1 MDITKMEKEEI
12 KRKNNTLESYETA
25 KQVAKILIAQLFSRI
40 ITIEEFQKTFTS
52 VEKFICWYEVSN
64 NLPNSFATEGDELHD
79 LLKAITPPDD
89 FKALNEN
96 AILPREEMRN
106 LILKKEKEKMEASKM
121 EASKMEKQG
130 IVEKEKEEEH
140 NQEHLDAMVA
150 MAETI
155 AETMAED
162 EDDEDK

>member
-1 MDITKMEKEEI
+1 
-12 KRKNNTLESYETA
+12 
-25 KQVAKILIAQLFSRI
+25 LFSRI

-96 AILPREEMRN
+96 AVLPREEMRN

-121 EASKMEKQG
+121 EKQG
-130 IVEKEKEEEH
+130 TEEKKEEES
-140 NQEHLDAMVA
+140 QEHLDAMVA

-155 AETMAED
+155 AEAMAED
-162 EDDEDK
+162 EDEDK

>member
-1 MDITKMEKEEI
+1 MDITEMEKEEI
-12 KRKNNTLESYETA
+12 KKKNNTLESYQTA

-40 ITIEEFQKTFTS
+40 ITIEEFQKTFTT

-79 LLKAITPPDD
+79 LLKAITPPDE

-96 AILPREEMRN
+96 AVLPREEMRN
-106 LILKKEKEKMEASKM
+106 LILKKEKEKMEASK
-121 EASKMEKQG
+121 KQG
-130 IVEKEKEEEH
+130 VEEKKEEEEEH
-140 NQEHLDAMVA
+140 NQEHLETMVA
-150 MAETI
+150 MAQTI
-155 AETMAED
+155 AEAMDE

>member
-1 MDITKMEKEEI
+1 MDITEMEKEEI
-12 KRKNNTLESYETA
+12 KKKNNTLESYQTA

-40 ITIEEFQKTFTS
+40 ITIEEFQKTFTT

-79 LLKAITPPDD
+79 LLKAITPPDE

-96 AILPREEMRN
+96 AVLPREEMRN
-106 LILKKEKEKMEASKM
+106 LILKKEKEKMEASKL
-121 EASKMEKQG
+121 EKKG
-130 IVEKEKEEEH
+130 VEEKKEEDDEQ
-140 NQEHLDAMVA
+140 NQENLDAMVA

-155 AETMAED
+155 AEAMAED
-162 EDDEDK
+162 EDEDEDEDK